1 MANNASNNLEER
13 ILSSIFVAADDL
25 DAEDVELALL
35 TTVPADDSAL
45 GNAVEVTDGSG
56 GNYARKS
63 LIGAMTIASSGSS
76 PYDTTAKNTAE
87 ISFLEST
94 NDYSAEVKGVAIYGK
109 RYGADSSQI
118 LFYGPLATNKTVSAG
133 DTFKFAADALVITL
147 A

>member
-1 MANNASNNLEER
+1 MANNASNALEER

-25 DAEDVELALL
+25 DGADVELALL

-45 GNAVEVTDGSG
+45 GTAVEVTDDS
-56 GNYARKS
+56 GNYTRKT
-63 LIGAMTIASSGSS
+63 LMAKMTIESSGSS

-87 ISFLEST
+87 ISFLEAE

-109 RYGADSSQI
+109 RYGAASSQI

-133 DTFKFAADALVITL
+133 DTFKFIADALVITL